1 MSRAQNVGWAHSTFG
16 KSPLDDVEQL
26 IVSVAA
32 PAINYTGISA
42 TDIDD
47 LPVGVMT
54 NSFSTQER
62 QGALVAM
69 DDEGLSHVPAVPL
82 EKCSAAVSK
91 DVSILERV
99 R

>member
-1 MSRAQNVGWAHSTFG
+1 MSRAKNGGWAHSTFG
-16 KSPLDDVEQL
+16 NSPLDDVEQL

-32 PAINYTGISA
+32 PAINHTGISA
-42 TDIDD
+42 TDIDG

-54 NSFSTQER
+54 NSFSTQDR

-69 DDEGLSHVPAVPL
+69 GDEGLSQVPAVPL